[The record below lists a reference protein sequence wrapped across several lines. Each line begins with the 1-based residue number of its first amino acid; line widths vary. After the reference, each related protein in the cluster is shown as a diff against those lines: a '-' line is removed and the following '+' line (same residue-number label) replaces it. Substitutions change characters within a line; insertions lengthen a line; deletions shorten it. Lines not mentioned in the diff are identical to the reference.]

1 MRGGMLISITVV
13 EFEDSPKSCIQIAP
27 PQKNIEKTHSVPL
40 ISEFIPLKIHRS
52 VGTATERPRL
62 TRQLRMWIAHAI
74 GAGSGPDQNVAQSL
88 RLPSGNDQFG
98 E

>member
-1 MRGGMLISITVV
+1 MYT
-13 EFEDSPKSCIQIAP
+13 DSTP
-27 PQKNIEKTHSVPL
+27 PEKYRKNPFSAINL
-40 ISEFIPLKIHRS
+40 GIHPIKNPP
-52 VGTATERPRL
+52 ATERPRL